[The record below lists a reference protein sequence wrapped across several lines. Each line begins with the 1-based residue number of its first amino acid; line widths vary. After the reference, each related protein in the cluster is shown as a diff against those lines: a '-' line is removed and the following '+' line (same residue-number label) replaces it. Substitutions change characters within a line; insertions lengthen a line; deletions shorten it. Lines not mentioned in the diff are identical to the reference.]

1 MVRDDDEPEE
11 DEPEED
17 DSAPAAAFFST
28 PATATGIVEV
38 LQGRS
43 VRGRRFGCSGGRAV
57 GGARAQGRGSSR
69 SRVMCSRY
77 REMN

>member
-1 MVRDDDEPEE
+1 MVRDD

-43 VRGRRFGCSGGRAV
+43 VRGRRFRMLGRSAV
-57 GGARAQGRGSSR
+57 RGLR
-69 SRVMCSRY
+69 GVDRPGLG
-77 REMN
+77 